1 MRPIDLPTNE
11 TLEFIL
17 AHTPAPRAR
26 ILEVGC
32 GAGELAFRLQAVG
45 HHIIAIDTS
54 AEAVRA
60 ARQLGIDARIA
71 EWPHFA
77 ESPFDL
83 VLFTHSLHH
92 IHALTQAV
100 EQAARLLR
108 PSGLVIVED
117 FAFDEATS
125 ATIAWLY
132 GILSLLNSCRQLQLT
147 KDSFGKTLLLGGGHV
162 ELWQR
167 NHAHDLNSAAT
178 MATAL
183 KEQFTPII
191 ETAAPY
197 VYRYLCPL
205 LADNDDGYA
214 IASQALEMEKS
225 LAKVGAINLI
235 GRRFVGRKE

>member
-1 MRPIDLPTNE
+1 MRPIDLPTTE

-17 AHTPAPRAR
+17 AHTPAPHAR

-32 GAGELAFRLQAVG
+32 GTGELALRLQSLG
-45 HHIIAIDTS
+45 HDIIAIDAS
-54 AEAVRA
+54 AEAVQA
-60 ARQLGIDARIA
+60 ARQLGVDARVA

-83 VLFTHSLHH
+83 VLFTRSLHH
-92 IHALTQAV
+92 MHALAQAV
-100 EQAARLLR
+100 EQAAHILK

-117 FAFDEATS
+117 FAFDEAAPSTV
-125 ATIAWLY
+125 AWFY

-147 KDSFGKTLLLGGGHV
+147 KDSFGKTMLLGGGAI
-162 ELWQR
+162 ELWHQH
-167 NHAHDLNSAAT
+167 HAHDLNSAAM
-178 MATAL
+178 MASTL
-183 KEQFTPII
+183 KEQFTPVS

-214 IASQALEMEKS
+214 ITAQVLDMEKS

-235 GRRFVGRKE
+235 GRRFVGRKK